1 MRDLKKNLELLGF
14 TKSAVTINRQGG
26 GTTHGSCHVLDSN
39 NSATTTGALENTEW
53 KNEYPS

>member
-39 NSATTTGALENTEW
+39 NSATTTGA
-53 KNEYPS
+53 Y